1 MTQKRINEE
10 TLQWI
15 KNSTS
20 KIFSRSRFE
29 EAEDFFGGYDG
40 TRRSFGIWQEKF
52 LAEHKRVQ
60 QEACIRLM
68 RSCGG
73 SGKKFDIPPT
83 DYLPKGLAEENRCLK
98 CDMVCE
104 NETSL
109 KAHMHALEMI
119 VHAVEYGYWLKKTA
133 LIGTIENY
141 TATPEEQI
149 PVAKPDGESVYKL
162 VKNNNG
168 VSEMQ
173 QTIYKQTNDG
183 NSKKI
188 VVTHQFLDVTTR
200 KHTNEQEM
208 NVDKDRIYKR
218 RKLQAKKMEQLVEH
232 VAGGDEESKAGV
244 VAKYLDQQDPKFVE
258 VVAKKSKALKENK
271 KFTPAQVVTTL
282 CILYAS

>member
-1 MTQKRINEE
+1 MTQKRTNEE

-29 EAEDFFGGYDG
+29 EAEDFFGGCDG

-60 QEACIRLM
+60 QQARIRLM

-73 SGKKFDIPPT
+73 SGKHYDIPPT
-83 DYLPKGLAEENRCLK
+83 DYLPRGLAEENQCLK

-109 KAHMHALEMI
+109 KAHMHATHIEDLRKYFAKDALEMI
-119 VHAVEYGYWLKKTA
+119 VHDVEYGYWLKKTA

-173 QTIYKQTNDG
+173 QTIYKLTSDG
-183 NSKKI
+183 NSNKV
-188 VVTHQFLDVTTR
+188 VVTLQFLDVTTR
-200 KHTNEQEM
+200 KHTNEQETG
-208 NVDKDRIYKR
+208 VDKDRIYKR

-232 VAGGDEESKAGV
+232 MAGGDEESKAGV

-258 VVAKKSKALKENK
+258 VVAKSRKH
-271 KFTPAQVVTTL
+271 
-282 CILYAS
+282 

>member
-1 MTQKRINEE
+1 MGLGDHLAFGK
-10 TLQWI
+10 
-15 KNSTS
+15 KN
-20 KIFSRSRFE
+20 
-29 EAEDFFGGYDG
+29 
-40 TRRSFGIWQEKF
+40 F
-52 LAEHKRVQ
+52 LLKRVQ
-60 QEACIRLM
+60 QQARIRLM

-109 KAHMHALEMI
+109 KAHMHAIHLEDLRKYFAKDTLEMI
-119 VHAVEYGYWLKKTA
+119 VHDVEYGYRLKKTA

-173 QTIYKQTNDG
+173 QTIYKLTSDG
-183 NSKKI
+183 NSNRV
-188 VVTHQFLDVTTR
+188 VVTLQFLDVTTR

-218 RKLQAKKMEQLVEH
+218 RKLQAKKMEQLDGLM
-232 VAGGDEESKAGV
+232 AGGDEESKAGV
-244 VAKYLDQQDPKFVE
+244 VAK
-258 VVAKKSKALKENK
+258 
-271 KFTPAQVVTTL
+271 
-282 CILYAS
+282 